1 VFRITILE
9 LSCFALAMSD
19 HEEAH
24 SLHLPKLGG
33 QQFEITN
40 SDDLDEADKFI
51 PIN

>member
-1 VFRITILE
+1 VFRLTILE
-9 LSCFALAMSD
+9 LSRFALAMSD

-24 SLHLPKLGG
+24 SLNSPELGG

-40 SDDLDEADKFI
+40 SDDLHESDKLI